1 MSIANENGF
10 DPRYLALAKQ
20 CYHGTVHGSVLLKCI
35 ELRPGKTVADLW
47 AVIHSCDFLA
57 ADRSRRTE
65 GEMQS
70 VAVRLAQIVVFPRQV
85 EMSPVAQV
93 VNLARTKG
101 IAVEQD
107 SPGSEE
113 VLGEFAR
120 FLSRS
125 SSREQ
130 LAKDGIDKVL
140 ESFPGDVFRSLAV
153 HLAALL
159 CPEEWQES
167 LGLDIGANGQVIPGG
182 SMARA
187 FVHHI
192 EHEGGKRVLARK
204 GLAALVERFRAAG
217 GKIKQDYAGRIA
229 SDRFPDEYAAGK
241 AAVRKVKTAKPRRKV
256 AKPRRKA
263 VKPRS
268 EVAKPQNNAG
278 IAGRFVRFMD
288 RQGGAATLAEQGFDA
303 CLAAYQHSGGRIRR
317 QYAKKIVTQHYQTEL
332 RAQRGVKRSSVA
344 KARGSRGLSAG
355 LLRFMST
362 QGGVDILAAEGFDA
376 CLAAYERSGGTIER
390 EYAKS
395 IVAQRYPAELLAG
408 RKIAKAR
415 ALNARPTE
423 GVAGAFVRFMDTQGG
438 ASILG
443 EESFSACLSEY
454 RQRGGV
460 ISHTHASYIVTRFY
474 RNERPAGEDASEA
487 TDAGPRA

>member
-1 MSIANENGF
+1 MSIANGNGF

-20 CYHGTVHGSVLLKCI
+20 CYHGTVHGSVLLNCI
-35 ELRPGKTVADLW
+35 EFRPGKTVADLW

-57 ADRSRRTE
+57 ADRSRRFE

-70 VAVRLAQIVVFPRQV
+70 VAARLAQIVVFPRQV

-120 FLSRS
+120 FLSLS
-125 SSREQ
+125 SARKQ

-167 LGLDIGANGQVIPGG
+167 LGLDVGANGQVTPGG
-182 SMARA
+182 STARA

-217 GKIKQDYAGRIA
+217 GKIKRDYATRIA

-241 AAVRKVKTAKPRRKV
+241 AAVKKVKALKPG
-256 AKPRRKA
+256 
-263 VKPRS
+263 
-268 EVAKPQNNAG
+268 NNAG
-278 IAGRFVRFMD
+278 ISGRFVRFMD
-288 RQGGAATLAEQGFDA
+288 KRGGATTLAEQGFDA
-303 CLAAYQHSGGRIRR
+303 CLAAYRGAGGRIARH
-317 QYAKKIVTQHYQTEL
+317 YAKKIILEFYQTEL
-332 RAQRGVKRSSVA
+332 RAPRDIERARVA
-344 KARGSRGLSAG
+344 KARGPRGLSAG
-355 LLRFMST
+355 FIRFLDT
-362 QGGVDILAAEGFDA
+362 QGGVGILAAQGFDA

-390 EYAKS
+390 AYAQR
-395 IVAQRYPAELLAG
+395 IVAQRHPAERLVG
-408 RKIAKAR
+408 QKIEKAR
-415 ALNARPTE
+415 ALNARPTA
-423 GVAGAFVRFMDTQGG
+423 GIAGAFVRFMDTQGG

-443 EESFSACLSEY
+443 EQGFGACLSEY
-454 RQRGGV
+454 LRRGGA
-460 ISHTHASYIVTRFY
+460 ISQRHASNIVTQFY
-474 RNERPAGEDASEA
+474 RNERPAGEDASEP